1 MKTEA
6 SSDITRVMLL
16 VLFIGL
22 LLAGS
27 FWTLLPFLGGLIWAT
42 TIVTATWPLL
52 SKVEQITGG
61 RRAFAVAIM
70 TSIVLLAFVV
80 PFTFAILTV
89 LDAADRSPAVLR
101 DFLVDGLG
109 PAPAWLQDL
118 PIAGER
124 IATRWSEISAGG
136 PEALVEFVKPYSR
149 NVAAWF
155 VAATGGIGAI
165 IIQVLLI
172 VILVAILYARGEVA
186 GRGILAF
193 AKRLGGDRGVETA
206 WLASKAVRSVAL
218 GVIVTA
224 LVQSTLAGLGLW
236 IAGVPHPGLLTAAV
250 FILGVA
256 QLGPLPILGPAV
268 AWLYWTGSP
277 ITATILLVWSLPVI
291 ALDNV
296 LRPILIRRGVEL
308 PLLLIIAGVIGGL
321 LGFGVMGLFIGP
333 VLLAATYT
341 LAKAWTLGTSA
352 AVVQSAPPTSTQIE
366 VEDARNEHL
375 HGAAPTV

>member
-1 MKTEA
+1 MNSES
-6 SSDITRVMLL
+6 SSDVTRVLLL

-42 TIVTATWPLL
+42 TIVIATWPIL
-52 SKVEQITGG
+52 SKVEHMVGG
-61 RRAFAVAIM
+61 RRALAVSIM
-70 TSIVLLAFVV
+70 TLLVLLAFVV
-80 PFTFAILTV
+80 PFSFAILTL

-101 DFLVDGLG
+101 DFLVNGLG
-109 PAPAWLQDL
+109 PPPSWLGGL
-118 PIAGER
+118 PIVGER
-124 IATRWSEISAGG
+124 ISTRWTEIAAGG
-136 PEALVEFVKPYSR
+136 PAALVEFARPYSR
-149 NVAAWF
+149 AFAAWA
-155 VAATGGIGAI
+155 VAATGGVGMI
-165 IIQVLLI
+165 IVQVLLI
-172 VILVAILYARGEVA
+172 VVLVAILYANGEVA
-186 GRGILAF
+186 ARGILAF
-193 AKRLGGDRGVETA
+193 ANRLGGARGAETA

-250 FILGVA
+250 FVLGVA

-277 ITATILLVWSLPVI
+277 VTATILLIWSIPVI

-296 LRPILIRRGVEL
+296 LRPILIRRGVQL

-321 LGFGVMGLFIGP
+321 IGFGVMGLFIGP

-341 LAKAWTLGTSA
+341 LAKAWTMGTSA
-352 AVVQSAPPTSTQIE
+352 VAAEVAAPASVKNEIEEGGRVHISSAAPP
-366 VEDARNEHL
+366 A
-375 HGAAPTV
+375 

>member
-1 MKTEA
+1 MKPEPN
-6 SSDITRVMLL
+6 SDVTRVMLL
-16 VLFIGL
+16 ILFIGL

-27 FWTLLPFLGGLIWAT
+27 FWTLLPFIGSLIWAT

-52 SKVEQITGG
+52 SKMERVMGG
-61 RRAFAVAIM
+61 RRAPAVAVM
-70 TSIVLLAFVV
+70 TLLVLLAFVV

-109 PAPAWLQDL
+109 PAPAWLHDL
-118 PIAGER
+118 PIVGER
-124 IATRWSEISAGG
+124 VGARWAEISAGG
-136 PEALVEFVKPYSR
+136 PESLVDFVKPYSR
-149 NVAAWF
+149 ALAAWV
-155 VAATGGIGAI
+155 VAATGGVGI
-165 IIQVLLI
+165 IIIHVLLM
-172 VILVAILYARGEVA
+172 VVLVAILYSRGEVA
-186 GRGILAF
+186 ARGILAF
-193 AKRLGGDRGVETA
+193 ANRLGGDRGVETA

-224 LVQSTLAGLGLW
+224 LVQSVLAGLGLW

-277 ITATILLVWSLPVI
+277 VTATILLVWSIPVI

-321 LGFGVMGLFIGP
+321 IGFGVMGLFIGP

-341 LAKAWTLGTSA
+341 LAKAWTMGASA
-352 AVVQSAPPTSTQIE
+352 AVLHSEPAATSQIDVDDASSVHLQGIPPP
-366 VEDARNEHL
+366 V
-375 HGAAPTV
+375 

>member
-1 MKTEA
+1 MRTEA
-6 SSDITRVMLL
+6 PSDITRIMLL

-27 FWTLLPFLGGLIWAT
+27 FWTLLPFIGGLIWAT

-52 SKVEQITGG
+52 NGVERMMGG
-61 RRAFAVAIM
+61 RRALAVAIM
-70 TSIVLLAFVV
+70 TLIVLLAFVA
-80 PFTFAILTV
+80 PFTFAILAV

-101 DFLVDGLG
+101 DFLVGGLG
-109 PAPAWLQDL
+109 PAPAWLHNL

-124 IATRWSEISAGG
+124 LAARWSEVSAGG

-165 IIQVLLI
+165 VINTLLI
-172 VILVAILYARGEVA
+172 VVLVAILYARGDVA
-186 GRGILAF
+186 ARGILAF

-224 LVQSTLAGLGLW
+224 LVQSALAGLGLW
-236 IAGVPHPGLLTAAV
+236 IAGIPHPGLLTAAV

-256 QLGPLPILGPAV
+256 QLGPLPILGPAI
-268 AWLYWTGSP
+268 AWLYWTDSP
-277 ITATILLVWSLPVI
+277 ITASILLLWSLPVI

-296 LRPILIRRGVEL
+296 LRPVLIRRGVEL

-352 AVVQSAPPTSTQIE
+352 AVVQPAASTGAHIE
-366 VEDARNEHL
+366 VDDESHEHL
-375 HGAAPTV
+375 HGAAPSV